1 MKSLFFKCLM
11 LGAFASVPMLG
22 RAQASDNAVRMNQ
35 IQVIGTHNSYH
46 VGIAPSD
53 TKIWEMNHPD
63 DLKKL
68 TYRHPS
74 LTAQLTGGVRQLEL
88 DVFSDRAGGLYANPA
103 GPRMVKAAGLPA
115 DPPFD
120 PRHLMRKP
128 GFKVMHIQDV
138 DYRSA
143 CQPFSAC
150 LREIR
155 AWSAANPRHVPL
167 FILIEPKQK
176 PLSTKWPLPTVTP
189 EPFDRA
195 AFDALDRAI
204 LSVFRRSEIVMP
216 DDVRGMHATL
226 NDAVTHNGWPTL
238 DEARGKV
245 VFLLDPPRLA
255 AIYRDGHPS
264 LKGRVLFTNSVPG
277 SADGAFIEVNTP
289 DVAQIRQLV
298 REGYLIRTR
307 TDDGTI
313 EAMRND
319 TTRRDQA
326 FASGAQIIST
336 DYPASEP
343 ASTGF
348 KVALPGEWV
357 ARCDRVNAV
366 ADCKDEA
373 IEVR

>member
-11 LGAFASVPMLG
+11 LGVFALAPMLCL
-22 RAQASDNAVRMNQ
+22 AQTGDNDVRMNQ

-46 VGIAPSD
+46 VGIAPGD
-53 TKIWEMNHPD
+53 MKIWEMNHPD

-68 TYRHPS
+68 NYRHLS

-88 DVFSDRAGGLYANPA
+88 DVFSDQNGGLYANPA

-120 PRHLMRKP
+120 PQHLMRKP

-138 DYRSA
+138 DYRST

-167 FILIEPKQK
+167 YILIEPKQN
-176 PLSTKWPLPTVTP
+176 PLTKKWPLPTVAP

-195 AFDALDRAI
+195 TFDALDRAI
-204 LSVFRRSEIVMP
+204 RSVFKRSEIVTP
-216 DDVRGMHATL
+216 DDVRGTHATL

-238 DEARGKV
+238 EQARGKV
-245 VFLLDPPRLA
+245 VFLLDPPKLA

-264 LKGRVLFTNSVPG
+264 LEGRVLFTNSTPG
-277 SADGAFIEVNTP
+277 AADGGFIEVNTP
-289 DVAQIRQLV
+289 DVAQIQQLV
-298 REGYLIRTR
+298 RDGYLIRTR

-319 TTRRDQA
+319 TKRRDEA
-326 FASGAQIIST
+326 LDSGAQIIST
-336 DYPASEP
+336 DYPAVEP
-343 ASTGF
+343 APTGF
-348 KVALPGEWV
+348 AVALPGESV
-357 ARCDRVNAV
+357 ARCDRVNAA
-366 ADCKDEA
+366 ADCKDS
-373 IEVR
+373 EVGAH